1 MDSSRNRRLEPR
13 DEIAADGLLEF
24 GVQLLRR
31 RGVPERHA
39 RTVSTELLESDL
51 WDQAGHGFHRLPYY
65 LMELE
70 KGDVKPRA
78 KLRREIDSGLF
89 LRVASDNFGQVAA
102 QQAIELACERVGQ
115 AGACVMG
122 WRRFHHIGRA
132 GAWVWKVAERG
143 FAAILFVNT
152 WGAPR
157 VRPYGGISPV
167 FGTSPIAFALPGA
180 QHPEMIDF
188 SGAAMVEGK
197 IRKRKNRGEPLPPGC
212 VIDRQGRPTRDPRVI
227 YRRRGRGSIRALGG
241 DAAEWK
247 GSALLAAMD
256 LFAGLLTETGYADG
270 SNIHGDAQRVSRNG
284 ALLIAFPVD
293 AFIHPTRLYD
303 EMQRYVQ
310 YVKAALPATAAQQVS
325 FPGEAGFQLRQQRLA
340 KNRVPI
346 DPTVRRR
353 LVRLG
358 REHGVAWQCR

>member
-1 MDSSRNRRLEPR
+1 MDYSRNKRLQPR
-13 DEIAADGLLEF
+13 DEIAADCLLEF
-24 GVQLLRR
+24 GVELLRKH
-31 RGVPERHA
+31 GVPDRHA

-51 WDQAGHGFHRLPYY
+51 WNQAGHGFHRLPYY
-65 LMELE
+65 LSELS
-70 KGDVKPRA
+70 KGEVKPRGR
-78 KLRREIDSGLF
+78 LRREIDSGLF

-102 QQAIELACERVGQ
+102 RQAIDLACERVGQ
-115 AGACVMG
+115 AGACLMG

-132 GAWVWKVAERG
+132 GAWVWRAAERG
-143 FAAILFVNT
+143 LAAILFVNT
-152 WGAPR
+152 WGVPR

-180 QHPEMIDF
+180 QHPQMIDF

-197 IRKRKNRGEPLPPGC
+197 IRKRKNRGQPLPPGC
-212 VIDRQGRPTRDPRVI
+212 VVDSKGHPTLDPRVI
-227 YRRRGRGSIRALGG
+227 YRHRGRGSIRALGG

-270 SNIHGDAQRVSRNG
+270 SNVQGDAQRVSRNG

-293 AFIHPTRLYD
+293 AFVRPTRLHH
-303 EMQRYVQ
+303 EMQQYMA
-310 YVKAALPATAAQQVS
+310 YVKAALTATAGQQVR
-325 FPGEAGFQLRQQRLA
+325 FPGEEGFRLRQQRLA

-353 LVRLG
+353 LEKLG
-358 REHGVAWQCR
+358 RERGVAWERR